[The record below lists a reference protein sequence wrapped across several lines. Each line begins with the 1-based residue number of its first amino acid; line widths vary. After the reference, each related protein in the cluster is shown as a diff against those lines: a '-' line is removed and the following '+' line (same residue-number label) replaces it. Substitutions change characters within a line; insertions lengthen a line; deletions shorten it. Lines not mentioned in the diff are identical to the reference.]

1 MPYGQNDDSKMAS
14 LLGGIR
20 SAFGGGQPQEQPE
33 MSEEEKRIRLAA
45 LQRLGGGNPQSQ
57 ALQVNPERVAA
68 IQRAFQR

>member
-33 MSEEEKRIRLAA
+33 MSEEEKRARLMA
-45 LQRLGGGNPQSQ
+45 LQRLGGGSPPQVDQ
-57 ALQVNPERVAA
+57 NRVAA
-68 IQRAFQR
+68 LQKGFFGR